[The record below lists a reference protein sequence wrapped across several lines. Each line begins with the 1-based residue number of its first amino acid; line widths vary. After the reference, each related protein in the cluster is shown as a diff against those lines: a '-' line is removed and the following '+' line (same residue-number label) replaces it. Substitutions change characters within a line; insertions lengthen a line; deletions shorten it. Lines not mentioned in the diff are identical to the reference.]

1 MLLAIVQLLPER
13 LIPMKRSYSVHP
25 HSVHQSLSLLA
36 ILLFGILSASQSSAQ
51 HSAPLPDSAAAPS
64 DNQSNP
70 AKEELGRLL
79 FWDPI
84 LSGDKDV
91 ACATCH
97 HPDFGYAEN
106 LDISIG
112 VSGVGLGSLRHFNQ
126 DNSIPFV
133 ARNSQSVLNSAFNG
147 MDEDGEYDPSSAPM
161 FWDVRASSLEE
172 QALLPIITF
181 EEMRG
186 LHYAEDEI
194 LDEVVSRL
202 QNIAEYQ
209 MLFSEAFD
217 EPSANREPSA
227 NEETINAENI
237 GKALAA
243 FQRTLIATDSAY
255 DRYIAGDTNAMTS
268 QQIEGMHAFES
279 VGCAECHSGPMFSD
293 FQVHVLGVPDNT
305 KLPES
310 DQGLNQTYAFRTP
323 TLRNLEFTAPY
334 MHSGVFTSLRD
345 VLQFYNGGRR
355 GGQRNP
361 AVGRNDR
368 DILFRRLDDVNDH
381 DREIIAFLGALNDDN
396 FDKTIP
402 SRVPSG
408 LPVGGMINEAED
420 MASSSPAIQR

>member
-1 MLLAIVQLLPER
+1 MKGPYPVQ
-13 LIPMKRSYSVHP
+13 
-25 HSVHQSLSLLA
+25 QNLSLLT
-36 ILLFGILSASQSSAQ
+36 ILLLGILSASQSSAQ
-51 HSAPLPDSAAAPS
+51 HTAPLPDRAATPS
-64 DNQSNP
+64 DNQPSP

-112 VSGVGLGSLRHFNQ
+112 VNGVGLGSLRHFNQ

-147 MDEDGEYDPSSAPM
+147 MDEDGDYDPSAAPM

-172 QALLPIITF
+172 QALLPIMTF

-202 QNIAEYQ
+202 QSIAEYQ
-209 MLFSEAFD
+209 TLFTEAFD
-217 EPSANREPSA
+217 QFGAV
-227 NEETINAENI
+227 NAENI

-310 DQGLNQTYAFRTP
+310 DQGLNQSYAFRTP
-323 TLRNLEFTAPY
+323 SLRNLEFTAPY
-334 MHSGVFTSLRD
+334 MHSGVFSNLQQVLR
-345 VLQFYNGGRR
+345 FYNGGRR

-381 DREIIAFLGALNDDN
+381 DREIIAFLNALNDDN
-396 FDKTIP
+396 FDKTVP
-402 SRVPSG
+402 NEVPSG
-408 LPVGGMINEAED
+408 LPVGGL
-420 MASSSPAIQR
+420 IQ